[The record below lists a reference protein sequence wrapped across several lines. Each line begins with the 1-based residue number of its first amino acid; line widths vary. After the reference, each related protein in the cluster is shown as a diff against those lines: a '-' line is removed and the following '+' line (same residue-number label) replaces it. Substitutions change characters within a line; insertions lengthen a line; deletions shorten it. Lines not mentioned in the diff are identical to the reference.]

1 MSCENCKRLEKRI
14 EQLRL
19 ENLEIEERRSR
30 ERVRL
35 ATLAN
40 AQFSKRI
47 SGSDNETALDREAVC
62 DLLELLKHAVE
73 NPNSANL
80 LSVREQLD
88 KFLL

>member
-30 ERVRL
+30 EHVRL
-35 ATLAN
+35 ATFEN
-40 AQFSKRI
+40 VQFTKRI
-47 SGSDNETALDREAVC
+47 SGNDNETAFDREAVS
-62 DLLELLKHAVE
+62 DLLELLKHVVE
-73 NPNSANL
+73 NPNSENL